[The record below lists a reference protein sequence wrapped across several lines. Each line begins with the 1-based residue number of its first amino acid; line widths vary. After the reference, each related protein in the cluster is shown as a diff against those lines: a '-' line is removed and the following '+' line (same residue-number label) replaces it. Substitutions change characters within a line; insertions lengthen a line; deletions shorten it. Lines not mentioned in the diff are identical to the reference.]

1 MHKFWPATD
10 ALFAGHNFLH
20 TGQAHPHT
28 PSAVQERD
36 GAFEGLGCRWG
47 PGHRPGGADGE
58 YAGMGRLRVLAAEL
72 HLNQQHQDLQS
83 GGSWAKMQQSGRE
96 WFFSRATH

>member
-1 MHKFWPATD
+1 MHKLCTATD

-20 TGQAHPHT
+20 TRQAHPHT

-47 PGHRPGGADGE
+47 PGHWPGGADGE

-72 HLNQQHQDLQS
+72 HLNQQHQDLQ
-83 GGSWAKMQQSGRE
+83 
-96 WFFSRATH
+96 